1 LTPALGEFLDRAV
14 PKRSQSD
21 CHDRKRRID
30 PEHRICGADQGGRGS
45 PGVSKAAAVP
55 WMVRKPI
62 SQPTDGARAQATEAA
77 PSMRALPYVGK
88 RAADQRRKRQ

>member
-1 LTPALGEFLDRAV
+1 
-14 PKRSQSD
+14 
-21 CHDRKRRID
+21 
-30 PEHRICGADQGGRGS
+30 
-45 PGVSKAAAVP
+45 VSKAAAVP